1 MKKID
6 FRSPYVCMT
15 IVLIMYIIKVCLK
28 IGIGSEIN
36 SISLYGD
43 GFHNLSDIF
52 EALMVMFALYI
63 SKRPE
68 NAKYPLGK
76 SSVESIGSLFIGI
89 ALLFVAFDFFIKSF
103 LGILIYTGFAPQL
116 GAFLATIVSTPQAID
131 FGNNALAVVL
141 VVVFSIFASWI
152 VSWYQITTGRKGK
165 HLSLIADG
173 KETLSDS
180 FVETAVLIGLIGS
193 SLGFGYLDY
202 IFSFIISVLMLRT
215 SKGIL
220 KESVGNLL
228 QVSIDEKQFSEIKR
242 IFDET
247 KGIEDYEKKDD
258 DRLMAFKLGKFIFVS
273 AKVYVSP
280 SLTPEGIYAMRKG
293 ISQKI
298 KSMMKDSEVRVYI
311 KEKVFQ
317 EKPGRVIIPI
327 EETSDDLFRSFI
339 SEDFFK
345 AKSYYLVDVYGERIV
360 TVRKYE
366 NKFKTRE
373 ELAEFMSK
381 KMVDKAYFVKEDKK
395 MEKLLP
401 KVIFEKTYFLIFQD
415 MFH

>member
-15 IVLIMYIIKVCLK
+15 IVLIMYLIKVCLK
-28 IGIGSEIN
+28 IIIGMKIN
-36 SISLYGD
+36 SVSLYGD

-76 SSVESIGSLFIGI
+76 SSIEGISSLFIGG
-89 ALLFVAFDFFIKSF
+89 ALLFISFNFFLKSI
-103 LGILIYTGFAPQL
+103 LGILIYTGFLPQISTWM
-116 GAFLATIVSTPQAID
+116 ATIISAPEAID
-131 FGNNALAVVL
+131 FGSNALL
-141 VVVFSIFASWI
+141 VILVIIFSIIFSWI
-152 VSWYQITTGRKGK
+152 VSWYQITTGRKGN
-165 HLSLIADG
+165 HLSLVADG

-180 FVETAVLIGLIGS
+180 FVETAVLIGLLGASI
-193 SLGFGYLDY
+193 GFGYLDY
-202 IFSFIISVLMLRT
+202 VCSFVISILMFRT

-220 KESVGNLL
+220 KDSIGNLL
-228 QVSIDEKQFSEIKR
+228 QVSIDEKQFAEIKR
-242 IFDET
+242 IFSET
-247 KGIEDYEKKDD
+247 KGIEDYEKMDD
-258 DRLMAFKLGKFIFVS
+258 DRLMAFKLGKFVFVS

-280 SLTPEGIYAMRKG
+280 SLTSEGIYSMRKG

-298 KSMMKDSEVRVYI
+298 KNMLKDSEVRVYI

-327 EETSDDLFRSFI
+327 EETSNDLFESFI
-339 SEDFFK
+339 YEDFFK
-345 AKSYYLVDVYGERIV
+345 AKGYYLVDVYGERII
-360 TVRKYE
+360 TVRKY
-366 NKFKTRE
+366 NNNFKTRE
-373 ELAEFMSK
+373 DLANFIST

-401 KVIFEKTYFLIFQD
+401 NVIFEKTYFLIFQD